1 MPARSRH
8 CKWGAPSR
16 SARRSHCP
24 CCTDGK
30 VGRRED
36 PRVRRPIRGGRFKTL
51 SRKRSEAV
59 RRVRIATVIM
69 MPLAALLPPAAAQEP
84 RTLEPVVVTATKLE
98 EPQER
103 LGAAVSVITEDDLKA
118 YNYETVG
125 DALRQM
131 PGLEIQR
138 SGSLGKLTD
147 IRIRGT
153 STSQV
158 QVLIDGMRVK
168 SPTLGTFDF
177 SDLAIDQIER
187 IEIVRGPQSTLY
199 GADAIGGVVNIITK
213 RSEEHT
219 SELQSLAYLVCR
231 LLLEKKNTYMC
242 PDQYS

>member
-24 CCTDGK
+24 CRTDGK
-30 VGRRED
+30 VGRS
-36 PRVRRPIRGGRFKTL
+36 RRSTSQETYPGRTLRTL

-59 RRVRIATVIM
+59 RRGRIATVIM
-69 MPLAALLPPAAAQEP
+69 IPLAALIPPAAAQEP

-147 IRIRGT
+147 IRTRGT
-153 STSQV
+153 STPHA
-158 QVLIDGMRVK
+158 QVLPDGIRVQR
-168 SPTLGTFDF
+168 PTPRT
-177 SDLAIDQIER
+177 
-187 IEIVRGPQSTLY
+187 V
-199 GADAIGGVVNIITK
+199 
-213 RSEEHT
+213 
-219 SELQSLAYLVCR
+219 
-231 LLLEKKNTYMC
+231 
-242 PDQYS
+242 